1 MRHQPSLALR
11 LTLLFGAAAA
21 IIFPLFGWVIDQ
33 SIDRHFEAG
42 DIAELKVIAH
52 TVEEGLA
59 GTRSA
64 ADFTALEERF
74 DDILVG
80 HHGAA
85 MFILDANRQPI
96 YTSPGSDL
104 PTRLGISVSG
114 TPTNGDTVNRWSDGQ
129 RNYRVLI
136 RHVRGVGPLTGRPYT
151 LGIAVQ
157 IDYHLEFL
165 AHFHRT
171 LWLVIAASIVIMTL
185 MGWIAVQQGHAPL
198 RRIVTRIRRISASE
212 LNTRLEPDSV
222 PGELTDLALSFNA
235 MLQRVDKAFRRL
247 SDFNADIA
255 HELRTPITNLMT
267 QTQVALSRTR
277 SVDAYREI
285 LYSNMEEYERMAQM
299 VGDMLFLAQAER
311 SPENKQLTELDLAGE
326 IRALFDYYESWAEEH
341 GVTLALRGAATTTG
355 DHSMLQR
362 ALGNLLSN
370 AVRHTAAG
378 ETVRVEIDGTP
389 DGVRIAIENPGP
401 DIPPEHLPKLFDR
414 FYRIDPSRTRNGSG
428 AGLGLAIAKS
438 IVEAHGGTIGV
449 ISMAGR
455 TRFTIVL
462 PDRSTPV

>member
-1 MRHQPSLALR
+1 VR
-11 LTLLFGAAAA
+11 
-21 IIFPLFGWVIDQ
+21 
-33 SIDRHFEAG
+33 
-42 DIAELKVIAH
+42 
-52 TVEEGLA
+52 
-59 GTRSA
+59 
-64 ADFTALEERF
+64 
-74 DDILVG
+74 
-80 HHGAA
+80 
-85 MFILDANRQPI
+85 
-96 YTSPGSDL
+96 
-104 PTRLGISVSG
+104 
-114 TPTNGDTVNRWSDGQ
+114 RWSDGS

-136 RHVRGVGPLTGRPYT
+136 HHTSDVGPSGGRPYT

-198 RRIVTRIRRISASE
+198 RRIVARIHRISANE

-222 PGELTDLALSFNA
+222 PGELADLARSFNA

-255 HELRTPITNLMT
+255 HELRTPIANLMT
-267 QTQVALSRTR
+267 QTQVALSRAR

-311 SPENKQLTELDLAGE
+311 CPANQQLTELDLAAE
-326 IRALFDYYESWAEEH
+326 IRALFDYYEGWAEEH
-341 GVTLALRGAATTTG
+341 GVTLALSGAATSTG
-355 DHSMLQR
+355 DRPMLQR

-370 AVRHTAAG
+370 AIRHTVAG
-378 ETVRVEIDGTP
+378 ETVRVGLERTP
-389 DGVRIAIENPGP
+389 GGVRIAIENPGP

-414 FYRIDPSRTRNGSG
+414 FYRVDPARTRNGSG

-438 IVEAHGGTIGV
+438 IVDSHGGTIDV
-449 ISMAGR
+449 VSAAGR
-455 TRFTIVL
+455 TRFTITL
-462 PDRSTPV
+462 PVRSTPVAPIGR